1 MDFGKLDQEGLNMLH
16 DTETLWT
23 KGDESITLPYK
34 IPRRSSKL
42 HLNVLAL
49 LFSFRMPRALQRD
62 VQRTVEHLGL
72 DIGLDGL

>member
-34 IPRRSSKL
+34 IPRQSSKL

-49 LFSFRMPRALQRD
+49 YNVTFN
-62 VQRTVEHLGL
+62 VQLS
-72 DIGLDGL
+72 IWA